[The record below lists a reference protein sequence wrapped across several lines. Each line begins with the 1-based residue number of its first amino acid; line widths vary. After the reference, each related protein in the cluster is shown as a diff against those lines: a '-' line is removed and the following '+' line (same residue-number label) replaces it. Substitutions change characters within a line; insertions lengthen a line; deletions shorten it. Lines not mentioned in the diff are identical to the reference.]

1 MMTKLL
7 MVLGFFYFYFFSF
20 FPTLGFT
27 YKDGEAVVLYY
38 NEDCSRALFTGQ

>member
-7 MVLGFFYFYFFSF
+7 LVLRFFFLHFFSF

-27 YKDGEAVVLYY
+27 YKDGEAVVLYN
-38 NEDCSRALFTGQ
+38 NEDFSRALFTGQ